1 MRYLRSD
8 ERVGIRR
15 PRPADQAEF
24 VAAARRSRDLHH
36 PWLSAPD
43 DDERYA
49 AYLRKMRR
57 WDSEGFLFCDRV
69 TGAIAGYANIGGIV
83 LGALRGGYLGYAA
96 FRPYAG
102 TGHASAGVR
111 LVVAHAFD
119 ALGLHRLEANIQPGN
134 EPSKRLAGRLGFR
147 LEGFSPDYLFVDGAW
162 RDHER
167 WALTAPPPTPVEG
180 RDVCRRSVRE
190 RQQT

>member
-1 MRYLRSD
+1 MRYLRTD
-8 ERVGIRR
+8 GRVGIRR
-15 PRPADQAEF
+15 PRPADEAEF

-43 DDERYA
+43 DAERFA
-49 AYLRKMRR
+49 AYLRKIRGR
-57 WDSEGFLFCDRV
+57 HDSGYLFCDV
-69 TGAIAGYANIGGIV
+69 ATGEIAGYANISGIV
-83 LGALRGGYLGYAA
+83 MGALRGGYLGYAA

-111 LVVAHAFD
+111 LVVAHAFT

-147 LEGFSPDYLFVDGAW
+147 QEGYSPDYLFVDGAW

-167 WALTAPPPTPVEG
+167 WAITAPLPG
-180 RDVCRRSVRE
+180 
-190 RQQT
+190 